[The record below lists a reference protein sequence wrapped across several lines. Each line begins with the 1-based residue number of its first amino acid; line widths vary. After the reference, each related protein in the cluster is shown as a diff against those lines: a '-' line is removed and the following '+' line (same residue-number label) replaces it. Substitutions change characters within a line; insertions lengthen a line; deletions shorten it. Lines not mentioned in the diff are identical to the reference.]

1 MVSKWRPN
9 SPGLRPIGVLDPSY
23 LLCYLF
29 FPLPPYPPPPR
40 RALGG
45 QEALPDRS
53 PDAPPSFLDV
63 GETLLERLG
72 AVLVG
77 SWAVLG
83 GSWATSAPSWAVLGS
98 LGPSWGSLGLSW
110 GASWEILG
118 PSWDRRGANL
128 EPFRPVGVA
137 KIIDFP

>member
-1 MVSKWRPN
+1 MIFSRISIQFNDSGSRRRGIHDLGVMFRVPSTQNGQKSSKFAGPSAHRRVR
-9 SPGLRPIGVLDPSY
+9 SLRSS
-23 LLCYLF
+23 LLKLF
-29 FPLPPYPPPPR
+29 FPPPYPPPR

-45 QEALPDRS
+45 QEAPIDPILE
-53 PDAPPSFLDV
+53 PSSSFPDV

-98 LGPSWGSLGLSW
+98 LGPSWGPLGLS
-110 GASWEILG
+110 
-118 PSWDRRGANL
+118 
-128 EPFRPVGVA
+128 
-137 KIIDFP
+137 